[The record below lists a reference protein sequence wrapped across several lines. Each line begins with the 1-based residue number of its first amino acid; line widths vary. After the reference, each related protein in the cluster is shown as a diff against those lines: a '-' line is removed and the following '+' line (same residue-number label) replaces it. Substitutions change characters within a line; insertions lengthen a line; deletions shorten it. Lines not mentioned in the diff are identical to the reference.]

1 MAIESGLGWTSMSV
15 DDSGGT
21 QRDIR
26 SCCTNLAWTTP
37 RAAQDITTIDL
48 SANAR
53 LLLLADMTLT
63 LNGGWDD
70 AANKAHAV
78 FSTVSSTS
86 VAREILL
93 VVSGQR
99 LGTTPQVTMVA
110 TDYQVT
116 RDASGTLLWSVPLSL
131 ANGVVPTWDTP

>member
-1 MAIESGLGWTSMSV
+1 MGIEGGLGWTSMSV

-21 QRDIR
+21 LRDIR
-26 SCCTNLAWTTP
+26 SDCTNLQWATP
-37 RAAQDITTIDL
+37 RAVQDITTIDM

-63 LNGGWDD
+63 LNGGFDD
-70 AANKAHAV
+70 AADKAHAV
-78 FSTVSSTS
+78 FKTVSSTS

-93 VVSGQR
+93 VVSGNR
-99 LGTTPQVTMVA
+99 LGTTPQVTLIP

-116 RDASGTLLWSVPLSL
+116 RDASGALTWSVPLSL
-131 ANGVVPTWDTP
+131 ANGVVPTWDTV